1 MSHNKQY
8 VTFAFSLAA
17 LVVGM
22 LMLSFA
28 AVPLYQLFCQ
38 VTGFG
43 GTTQQAQAA
52 PSRVLERTVTV
63 SFNADTDRKLP
74 WTFKPAQREQ
84 TIHIGEQA
92 MAAYKVENLTDQPVT
107 GIATYNVTPHEAGQ
121 YFNKVFCF
129 CFEEQTLKPGEVV
142 NMPVS
147 YFIDPEINDDPYLK
161 DVKDI
166 TLSYTFFNR
175 ESRN

>member
-1 MSHNKQY
+1 
-8 VTFAFSLAA
+8 
-17 LVVGM
+17 M

-52 PSRVLERTVTV
+52 PSNVLERTVTIT
-63 SFNADTDRKLP
+63 FNADQDPNLP
-74 WTFKPAQREQ
+74 WSFAPAQREQ
-84 TIHIGEQA
+84 TIHVGEQT
-92 MAAYKVENLTDQPVT
+92 MAAYKVENLTDRPVT

-121 YFNKVFCF
+121 YFHKIYCF
-129 CFEEQTLKPGEVV
+129 CFEEQTLKPGEAV

-147 YFIDPEINDDPYLK
+147 YYIDPAIDEDPYLK
-161 DVKDI
+161 DVRDI

-175 ESRN
+175 ESRNQ